1 LPEDEK
7 GEIMLRAIALSLSL
21 IVGLSGI
28 VPFVGEYAE
37 AEGLTTHKYKK
48 RHRRYKKYSRN
59 WWRLY
64 YLRQNRLKYSTAQRR
79 AVRLRQIR
87 VSNIL
92 NKPVAANAPVFLPS
106 GDAAP
111 KGWKLGATTTPGES
125 KFRVDDE
132 SGLNIGSASISVVGA
147 ANGNSP
153 DNMKTVGGVQTASLR
168 RIVIDRMIRED
179 GWVVN
184 DYQKQIGGKRVF
196 VVVAQSA
203 GAGGQIQSRLFY
215 FTEAGGQ
222 IYSIATSA
230 PLGDNSKRIEA
241 ESERVITALQRK
253 PSASQQAEL
262 K

>member
-1 LPEDEK
+1 
-7 GEIMLRAIALSLSL
+7 MLRAIALSLSL
-21 IVGLSGI
+21 IVGLSG
-28 VPFVGEYAE
+28 VAPFLGEYAAAE
-37 AEGLTTHKYKK
+37 AMTTHKYKK
-48 RHRRYKKYSRN
+48 KHRKYKKFSKN

-64 YLRQNRLKYSTAQRR
+64 RLRQNRLKSAAAQRR

-87 VSNIL
+87 LNNIL
-92 NKPVAANAPVFLPS
+92 NKPVAENAPAFLLPS

-111 KGWKLGATTTPGES
+111 KGWKRSAATKVTTAGES
-125 KFRVDDE
+125 QFRVDDE
-132 SGLNIGSASISVVGA
+132 SGSNIGSASISVVGSA
-147 ANGNSP
+147 IGNSA

-168 RIVIDRMIRED
+168 RLVIDRMIRED

-230 PLGDNSKRIEA
+230 PAGDTSKRIEA

-253 PSASQQAEL
+253 PSAAQQAEL